1 MAVTL
6 CGLAEIRMEMNL
18 LEMGV
23 QLMILPT
30 FFPYNECHPTLVFRV
45 FSAEPDLVSLIR
57 GSFSKPCPSDLSNA
71 QDVLSTVIKLMG

>member
-1 MAVTL
+1 MAVML
-6 CGLAEIRMEMNL
+6 NGLAEIRMEMSL

-45 FSAEPDLVSLIR
+45 FSAEPDLVSLIH
-57 GSFSKPCPSDLSNA
+57 GSFSKTCPSDLGKV
-71 QDVLSTVIKLMG
+71 QDVS